1 MHNCGLWNL
10 VYLGYGENE
19 TLEVGMYC
27 TELSKE
33 TPYLCMNNIFFAVTL
48 LSIKFFREMVTF
60 ENSSPLGCVCME
72 LT

>member
-1 MHNCGLWNL
+1 
-10 VYLGYGENE
+10 
-19 TLEVGMYC
+19 MYC

-33 TPYLCMNNIFFAVTL
+33 TPYLCISLHEYIFFAVTL

-60 ENSSPLGCVCME
+60 ENSGPLGCVCME